1 MTTTAYAGS
10 GDPSSQWLDNLADYV
25 TTRPGSLRDR
35 RR

>member
-25 TTRPGSLRDR
+25 TTDRDR
-35 RR
+35 